1 MYSMCVWWYSYH
13 NLYCG
18 DIIKLCVHYTLTL
31 QLCQPKKHL
40 QAVKVLPSQET
51 YMCRQHTSYPHKEPV
66 QVTHTRNL
74 SKLPTQGTCPSY
86 PHKKPV
92 HFPSYP
98 HKKPTHCSSYLHKK
112 PVHFPNYPHKKPIDQ
127 SSVQVTHK
135 RNNNYFLYVHIP
147 THQTSQDKAITS
159 SREEELEVSC
169 LYIPLCC
176 MQSKVNCNAIV
187 LVTQFVV
194 LQVQLPLKLSKRMR
208 RLFPYLVSIHIH
220 VLMYYMSG
228 M

>member
-1 MYSMCVWWYSYH
+1 MFTILLHYSYVSPR
-13 NLYCG
+13 NLC
-18 DIIKLCVHYTLTL
+18 KLSKYY
-31 QLCQPKKHL
+31 PFKKPTC
-40 QAVKVLPSQET
+40 AGSI
-51 YMCRQHTSYPHKEPV
+51 

-74 SKLPTQGTCPSY
+74 FKLSAQETCPLSKLPTQETY
-86 PHKKPV
+86 
-92 HFPSYP
+92 
-98 HKKPTHCSSYLHKK
+98 
-112 PVHFPNYPHKKPIDQ
+112 Q

-147 THQTSQDKAITS
+147 THQTSQDKTITS

-194 LQVQLPLKLSKRMR
+194 LQMQLPLKLSKRMR